1 MHLLLLL
8 YFMKDPFAGWSN
20 KQDLWPQIWTI
31 QREEIPLCILKA
43 AFDPITKYFIL
54 MTWTFSQHSS
64 LLLQKSQDES
74 ILTFY
79 KNVEVKPK
87 HLMSR
92 QEIPAYDNVLQHD
105 DFNSIIPNVCCWC
118 SHFLWQILVGRES
131 SCSLQSWLYGN
142 WTVSLSQRKGGAVL
156 LLKYI
161 TAC

>member
-1 MHLLLLL
+1 
-8 YFMKDPFAGWSN
+8 
-20 KQDLWPQIWTI
+20 
-31 QREEIPLCILKA
+31 
-43 AFDPITKYFIL
+43 
-54 MTWTFSQHSS
+54 MTWTFSQHSG

-118 SHFLWQILVGRES
+118 SHFLWQILVGSES

-142 WTVSLSQRKGGAVL
+142 WTVLLSQRTGGGGCTVAEIYNCMLMLTEVNS
-156 LLKYI
+156 KTHMDFN
-161 TAC
+161 TAESGLHCLNVPYFLPDGL